1 MEDWAALTNHP
12 VNYVDLSSDS
22 NTSNNCPTMILFQHS
37 RSSFV
42 NSLLFA
48 LPNYNLAHYFRLLWR
63 RLYPPSEPWL
73 SRYRIITVSEA
84 ITAELEGFGRGMGGK
99 VMGILWLQF
108 GECAKTIGVIIL
120 ALKSKLLNEGPR
132 IIFLSKLA
140 SLKSPNLTPN
150 ITAFI
155 QFLKK
160 IQFIN
165 FSFLSCIFRLT
176 WSIKFQVM
184 IFLGH

>member
-84 ITAELEGFGRGMGGK
+84 ITAELEGFGRGIGGK

-108 GECAKTIGVIIL
+108 GECAKASGGIIL
-120 ALKSKLLNEGPR
+120 ALKSKLLYGGPR
-132 IIFLSKLA
+132 IIFYRNGHPWNPPIWYQT
-140 SLKSPNLTPN
+140 SPHSSNFWKKFSSS
-150 ITAFI
+150 IFHSWVAF
-155 QFLKK
+155 
-160 IQFIN
+160 
-165 FSFLSCIFRLT
+165 SDSPGR
-176 WSIKFQVM
+176 
-184 IFLGH
+184 